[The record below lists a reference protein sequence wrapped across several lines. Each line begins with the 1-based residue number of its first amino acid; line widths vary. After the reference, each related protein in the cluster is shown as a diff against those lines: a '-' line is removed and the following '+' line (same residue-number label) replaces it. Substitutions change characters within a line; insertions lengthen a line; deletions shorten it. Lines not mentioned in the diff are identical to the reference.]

1 MLNFTQNSCYGCR
14 PNFGY
19 NNFQGFNQ
27 NPAMM
32 MAMTLMSAA
41 LLSMM
46 SEMMSQGNSMMPMGP
61 GGFGNS
67 NGFGGSPLDGFLGG
81 PGCNNNG
88 YGSGNNNGYDNGY
101 GGNNGYNGGYD
112 NRNNGYDNN
121 GTRNTNGSQRLGKD
135 LPENI
140 NNISYAQ
147 ACDMVKKAG
156 GQLNPDGKP
165 TVLAIRSDNTT
176 SRSYQDAFLV
186 LKPDGT
192 MEKFSANTRPSKA
205 GQDKAMLKNGEYD
218 IKPRWA
224 DGKWQDAFIV
234 GSSKNNARVD
244 VARDRNG
251 DGQYSDNELNGNAS
265 SDTIRLHRG
274 NRNGTTS
281 SAGCLN
287 VKDYDGFLDAVGGR
301 KAEFNLVL
309 VTA

>member
-1 MLNFTQNSCYGCR
+1 M
-14 PNFGY
+14 
-19 NNFQGFNQ
+19 QGFHQ

-32 MAMTLMSAA
+32 MAMTLMSAT

-46 SEMMSQGNSMMPMGP
+46 SEMAQGNGMMPMGA
-61 GGFGNS
+61 GGFGNTQD
-67 NGFGGSPLDGFLGG
+67 GCGGSPLNGFLGG
-81 PGCNNNG
+81 PGENNNG
-88 YGSGNNNGYDNGY
+88 SCGNGY
-101 GGNNGYNGGYD
+101 NNGYNKGYD
-112 NRNNGYDNN
+112 RGANNGGNTVDGNGSDNN
-121 GTRNTNGSQRLGKD
+121 GARGTNGSQRLGKD

-140 NNISYAQ
+140 NNISYSQ
-147 ACDMVKKAG
+147 ACDMVKKSG

-218 IKPRWA
+218 IKPRWQ
-224 DGKWQDAFIV
+224 DGKWRDAFVV

-251 DGQYSDNELNGNAS
+251 DGQYSDSELNGNAS

-274 NRNGTTS
+274 NNNGTTS